1 MTLSRLKFQLLLMQI
16 QRVTSLLQGIASAR
30 GWLIKH
36 VPLTGSM
43 AGYDLFLKVAN
54 DCMANRP
61 IALRALLAEM
71 RHPEKMVL
79 LQLAKMTAAG
89 LLVEQ
94 QAGLDARARSF
105 LPTEKFLG
113 LLQSF
118 SKQFESLFI
127 LRKNLRDEQLLV
139 VTDDDALRDFAESLY
154 DHFYDL
160 GWLYL
165 HNFGAVCFLMASL
178 VARVATSYGYRARI
192 ASCYVEIAKDEQS
205 FLLGAKGLAKP
216 GQIDGHAVCIVEEKL
231 LVDFGLGN
239 VRRGYRRD
247 FPWAI
252 ACEYQQRDAFM
263 GGIVLPSAEKIIWKD
278 DWQSPG
284 SAAELA
290 NYAPHLDEL
299 YRKYAS
305 YFR

>member
-1 MTLSRLKFQLLLMQI
+1 M
-16 QRVTSLLQGIASAR
+16 
-30 GWLIKH
+30 
-36 VPLTGSM
+36 
-43 AGYDLFLKVAN
+43 
-54 DCMANRP
+54 
-61 IALRALLAEM
+61 E
-71 RHPEKMVL
+71 
-79 LQLAKMTAAG
+79 AAG
-89 LLVEQ
+89 LLAAQ
-94 QAGLDARARSF
+94 PAGTFMPS
-105 LPTEKFLG
+105 EKFLG
-113 LLQSF
+113 LLRSF

-139 VTDDDALRDFAESLY
+139 LTDDAMLRDFAESLY

-178 VARVATSYGYRARI
+178 VARVATSCGYRARI
-192 ASCYVEIAKDEQS
+192 ASCYVEIAKDGS
-205 FLLGAKGLAKP
+205 KFSLGAEGLAGP
-216 GQIDGHAVCIVEEKL
+216 GQIDGHAVCILEEKL

-239 VRRGYRRD
+239 VRRQYRRD

-252 ACEYQQRDAFM
+252 ACEYQRRDAFM
-263 GGIVLPSAEKIIWKD
+263 GGLELSGAEQVIWKD

>member
-1 MTLSRLKFQLLLMQI
+1 MQI

-30 GWLIKH
+30 GWLIEH

-43 AGYDLFLKVAN
+43 AGYDLFLMIAN

-61 IALRALLAEM
+61 IVLRALLAEM
-71 RHPEKMVL
+71 RHPEKVVL
-79 LQLAKMTAAG
+79 QQLAKMEAAG
-89 LLVEQ
+89 LLAEQ
-94 QAGLDARARSF
+94 PAGLDPRVRTF
-105 LPTEKFLG
+105 LPTAKFLG

-118 SKQFESLFI
+118 RKQFESLFI

-139 VTDDDALRDFAESLY
+139 VTEDDGLRDFAESLY

-178 VARVATSYGYRARI
+178 VARVATGYGYRARV
-192 ASCYVEIAKDEQS
+192 ASCYVEIAKDGKN
-205 FLLGAKGLAKP
+205 FLLGAQGLAQP
-216 GQIDGHAVCIVEEKL
+216 GQIDGHAVCIIEEKL

-239 VRRGYRRD
+239 VRRNYRRD

-252 ACEYQQRDAFM
+252 AGEYQRQDAFM
-263 GGIVLPSAEKIIWKD
+263 GGIGLPSGEKIIWKD